1 MYMIILNVKV
11 LDLTTG
17 DVGDVDEHIVMF
29 HMNKIVQPRLRWSN
43 TSNTKQGGFTC
54 NVFFGVS
61 CTIII

>member
-1 MYMIILNVKV
+1 MIILNVKV

-29 HMNKIVQPRLRWSN
+29 HMNKIVEPRLRWSN
-43 TSNTKQGGFTC
+43 TSNTKPGGFTC

>member
-29 HMNKIVQPRLRWSN
+29 HMTKIGSQD
-43 TSNTKQGGFTC
+43 
-54 NVFFGVS
+54 
-61 CTIII
+61 